1 MPSDEVTL
9 AELDEE
15 ARQDA
20 PRLFALYGIYHHPAF
35 DDDDGTYV
43 GWGMEFA
50 EPRRA
55 IMWEPDGSTFVAES
69 AERMLE
75 THRSLGQAKLVWLT
89 DWPDDKD
96 PGEYELAGG

>member
-20 PRLFALYGIYHHPAF
+20 PWLFALYGIYHRVF

-69 AERMLE
+69 AERMLQ

-89 DWPDDKD
+89 DWPDDKN